1 MPKVTFID
9 SEGAERTILAEVGY
23 SLMEVARNND
33 VPGIVAECGGMS
45 ACATCHV
52 FIDRAYMD
60 AAGNAG
66 ADEASLLEFVDDAQT
81 NSRLACQ
88 ILITEQL
95 DGVRI
100 ITPETQG

>member
-9 SEGAERTILAEVGY
+9 SEGIERTVLAEVGH
-23 SLMEVARNND
+23 SLMEIARNND
-33 VPGIVAECGGMS
+33 IPGIVAECGGMC

-52 FIDRAYMD
+52 FIDQAHLS

-66 ADEASLLEFVDDAQT
+66 EDEAALLEFVDDAQA

-88 ILITEQL
+88 VLVTDEL
-95 DGVRI
+95 DGLCI
-100 ITPETQG
+100 TTPETQG

>member
-33 VPGIVAECGGMS
+33 VPGIIAECGGMC

-52 FIDRAYMD
+52 FIDRAYLD
-60 AAGNAG
+60 AVGIAG
-66 ADEASLLEFVDDAQT
+66 ADEAALLEFVDDAQT

-88 ILITEQL
+88 VAVTQQL
-95 DGVRI
+95 DGVRVF
-100 ITPETQG
+100 TPENQG